1 MKRLLLIT
9 WLGIALV
16 ASVSAAHAQVGKSV
30 TIADANTIAEAELA
44 KLPGMTATIAKSL
57 VAKRP
62 FLSVTVL
69 DQALTGAGL
78 TREQIGTLYGRI
90 FVHINLN
97 TASKEEILLIPGV
110 GQRMLHE
117 FEEYDP
123 TPHSPC
129 FIARSTS
136 TSTMPNW
143 RGWSSTCSCRST
155 SIQRATPTS
164 SLSRGWGIACWGSS
178 RSIAPT
184 TASSDSAARS
194 ASTSARKKSRG
205 SSATSQSGRSSC
217 VRDQKGGRESF
228 VGDTRRRLSASDC
241 PQQMTPDPHVRT
253 STCSPSHGPHA

>member
-62 FLSVTVL
+62 FLSVTAL

-78 TREQIGTLYGRI
+78 TREQISTLYGRI

-117 FEEYDP
+117 FEEYRPYAALAVFHREIDKYVDDAEL
-123 TPHSPC
+123 
-129 FIARSTS
+129 ARLE
-136 TSTMPNW
+136 
-143 RGWSSTCSCRST
+143 
-155 SIQRATPTS
+155 QY
-164 SLSRGWGIACWGSS
+164 
-178 RSIAPT
+178 
-184 TASSDSAARS
+184 
-194 ASTSARKKSRG
+194 
-205 SSATSQSGRSSC
+205 
-217 VRDQKGGRESF
+217 VF
-228 VGDTRRRLSASDC
+228 VPIDLNSASDADILTI
-241 PQQMTPDPHVRT
+241 PGLGSRMLREFKEYRPYDGIERFRREIGKYVSKEEVARLERYVTI
-253 STCSPSHGPHA
+253 GKK